1 MSNPHKLIRS
11 MSINRWM
18 ELLVGL
24 VPAVALLTL
33 VGAVRKELLVIG
45 FDPSESTALDRSDYS
60 RERN

>member
-1 MSNPHKLIRS
+1 

-33 VGAVRKELLVIG
+33 VGARKELLVIG
-45 FDPSESTALDRSDYS
+45 FDPSKSTALDRSDYS
-60 RERN
+60 RERNR

>member
-1 MSNPHKLIRS
+1 

-18 ELLVGL
+18 ELLIGPVPGL
-24 VPAVALLTL
+24 ALLTL
-33 VGAVRKELLVIG
+33 GGRRLIGLLVIG